1 MHVCRKKCCNSWHGT
16 VYRKDIAFTKKDS
29 EQVIGK
35 DMSAK
40 YGKLLITFLHCHS
53 KLLDNVGMSDQ

>member
-1 MHVCRKKCCNSWHGT
+1 MNVDVGIRGEISNETRQGRDK
-16 VYRKDIAFTKKDS
+16 TK
-29 EQVIGK
+29 K

-53 KLLDNVGMSDQ
+53 KLLGNVGIGDQ